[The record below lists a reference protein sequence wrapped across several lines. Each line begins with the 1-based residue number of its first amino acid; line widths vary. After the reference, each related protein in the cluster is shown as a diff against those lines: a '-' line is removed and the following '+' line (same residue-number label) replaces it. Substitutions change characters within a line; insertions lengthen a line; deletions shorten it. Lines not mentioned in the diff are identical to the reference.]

1 LAPLFPWWNQA
12 ELLAYLV
19 EIDFCGEKFLFGE
32 IGRSDVLMIA
42 RTRSR
47 RSHRKE
53 NRHVRWIF
61 FGGSFMVFRGK
72 EIPADFIFHE
82 RI

>member
-12 ELLAYLV
+12 ELLVYLV
-19 EIDFCGEKFLFGE
+19 EMDFCGEKIFFGE
-32 IGRSDVLMIA
+32 IGRSDV
-42 RTRSR
+42 
-47 RSHRKE
+47 SHDGEDSFEALTSEGKSPCW
-53 NRHVRWIF
+53 VDL

-72 EIPADFIFHE
+72 EISEDFIFHE